1 MVNYVR
7 LRQLNLAV
15 IQRFNVDA
23 DVVIQGALVLNV
35 IFLQMY
41 QIDRSIDALLGKG
54 NIPPYT

>member
-15 IQRFNVDA
+15 IQRFNVDP

-41 QIDRSIDALLGKG
+41 QIDQSIDALLGKG